1 MEYLC
6 NGGMIMSVF
15 HNWLSGIAGGNY
27 FVYIKRLSA
36 NDTGATG
43 GHQVGLYIPSGI
55 VEKLLP
61 SINHTREQNPSVYLT
76 AHVSSHDCPD
86 SEARAIYYN
95 NRFFDGTRNE
105 KRITRWGRGSPLQ
118 NPENTGALTILAF
131 RLDEEGKDCSA
142 VDIWVCASPDEE
154 DVIET
159 VIGEVIPGTL
169 ISGAAG
175 QILGGLTLQH
185 APVNHKYAIPE
196 DWQQRF
202 PSGNEI
208 IQYAAGH
215 YVKKSDDP
223 DEQLIDRRRV
233 EYDIFLLVEE
243 LHVLDII
250 RKGFGSVDEFIA
262 LANSVSNRRKSR
274 AGKSLE
280 LHLENLF
287 IEHGLRH
294 FATQAVTEGN
304 KKPDFLFPSAE
315 AYHDVEFPVENLR
328 MLAVKTTCKDRWRQI
343 LNEADKITQVHL
355 FTLQEG
361 VSHAQYRE
369 MQEAGVRLVV
379 PSPLHKKYPEAVR
392 AELMTLGAFIA
403 ELTGLYADLP

>member
-1 MEYLC
+1 
-6 NGGMIMSVF
+6 MSVF
-15 HNWLSGIAGGNY
+15 HNWLLEIAGGNY
-27 FVYIKRLSA
+27 LVYIKRLSA

-55 VEKLLP
+55 VEKLFP
-61 SINHTREQNPSVYLT
+61 SINHTREMNPSVFLT
-76 AHVSSHDCPD
+76 AHVSSHDSPD

-95 NRFFDGTRNE
+95 SRHFGKTRNE

-118 NPENTGALTILAF
+118 DPENTGALTLLAF
-131 RLDEEGKDCSA
+131 RLNEQGGDCKI
-142 VDIWVCASPDEE
+142 VNIWVCASPDEE

-159 VIGEVIPGTL
+159 AIGEVIPGTL
-169 ISGAAG
+169 ISGPAW
-175 QILGGLTLQH
+175 QILGGLSLQH
-185 APVNHKYAIPE
+185 APVNHKYVIPE
-196 DWQQRF
+196 DWKQRF

-215 YVKKSDDP
+215 YAKNSNDP

-250 RKGFGSVDEFIA
+250 QRGFDSVDEFIA

-280 LHLENLF
+280 LHLEHLF

-315 AYHDVEFPVENLR
+315 AYHNVEFPSENLR

-343 LNEADKITQVHL
+343 LNEADRIQQVHL

-361 VSHAQYRE
+361 VSQAQYRE
-369 MQEAGVRLVV
+369 MREAGVRLVV
-379 PSPLHKKYPEAVR
+379 PSSLHKKYPEAVR
-392 AELMTLGAFIA
+392 NELMTFGAFIA
-403 ELTGLYADLP
+403 ELAGLYIELP

>member
-1 MEYLC
+1 
-6 NGGMIMSVF
+6 MSVF
-15 HNWLSGIAGGNY
+15 NNWLLEIAGGNN
-27 FVYIKRLSA
+27 FIYIKRLSA

-55 VEKLLP
+55 VERLFP
-61 SINHTREQNPSVYLT
+61 SINHTRELNPSVFLT
-76 AHVSSHDCPD
+76 AHVSSHDCND

-95 NRFFDGTRNE
+95 SRHFGKTRNE

-118 NPENTGALTILAF
+118 DPENTGALTLLAF
-131 RLDEEGKDCSA
+131 RLSEEGLDSPA
-142 VDIWVCASPDEE
+142 VNIWVCASPEEE
-154 DVIET
+154 DIIET
-159 VIGEVIPGTL
+159 AIGEVVPGTF
-169 ISGAAG
+169 IAGPAG
-175 QILGGLTLQH
+175 QILGGLSLQQV
-185 APVNHKYAIPE
+185 PVNHKYVIPE
-196 DWQQRF
+196 EWHQRF

-215 YVKKSDDP
+215 YVKNSHDP

-280 LHLENLF
+280 LHLEHLF
-287 IEHGLRH
+287 IEHGLRQ

-315 AYHDVEFPVENLR
+315 AYHDAEFPAENLR

-343 LNEADKITQVHL
+343 LNEANRISPVHL

-361 VSHAQYRE
+361 VSQAQYRE
-369 MQEAGVRLVV
+369 MQAEGVRLVV
-379 PSPLHKKYPEAVR
+379 PSSLHKKYPEAVR
-392 AELMTLGAFIA
+392 EELMTLGAFIA
-403 ELTGLYADLP
+403 ELTGLYAALP

>member
-1 MEYLC
+1 
-6 NGGMIMSVF
+6 MSGF
-15 HNWLSGIAGGNY
+15 HNWLLEIAGGNY
-27 FVYIKRLSA
+27 FLYIKRLSA

-43 GHQVGLYIPSGI
+43 GHQVGLYIPSAI
-55 VEKLLP
+55 VEKLFP
-61 SINHTREQNPSVYLT
+61 TINHTGVLNPSVLLT

-86 SEARAIYYN
+86 SQARAIYYN
-95 NRFFDGTRNE
+95 NRHFGKTRNE

-118 NPENTGALTILAF
+118 DPENTGALTILAF
-131 RLDEEGKDCSA
+131 RLDEQRRDSPA
-142 VDIWVCASPDEE
+142 VDIWVCANTDEE
-154 DVIET
+154 DVIEAA
-159 VIGEVIPGTL
+159 IGEIVPGTL
-169 ISGAAG
+169 IAGPAG
-175 QILGGLTLQH
+175 QILGGLSLQQV
-185 APVNHKYAIPE
+185 PVNHKYVIPE
-196 DWQQRF
+196 EWHQRF

-208 IQYAAGH
+208 IRYAAGH
-215 YVKKSDDP
+215 YVKNSHDP
-223 DEQLIDRRRV
+223 DEQLIDRRRI

-280 LHLENLF
+280 LHLEHLF
-287 IEHGLRH
+287 TEHGLRH

-304 KKPDFLFPSAE
+304 KKPDFLFPSAQ
-315 AYHDVEFPVENLR
+315 AYHDAEFPSENLR

-343 LNEADKITQVHL
+343 LNEANRIPRMHL

-361 VSHAQYRE
+361 VSQAQYRE
-369 MQEAGVRLVV
+369 MQEEGVRLVV
-379 PSPLHKKYPEAVR
+379 PSSLHKKYPEAVR

-403 ELTGLYADLP
+403 ELTGLYAELP

>member
-1 MEYLC
+1 
-6 NGGMIMSVF
+6 MSVF
-15 HNWLSGIAGGNY
+15 HNWLLEIAGGNY

-55 VEKLLP
+55 VEKLFP
-61 SINHTREQNPSVYLT
+61 SINHTHELNPSVLLT
-76 AHVSSHDCPD
+76 AHVSSHDCPN

-95 NRFFDGTRNE
+95 GRHFGKTRNE
-105 KRITRWGRGSPLQ
+105 KRITRWGRGNPLQ
-118 NPENTGALTILAF
+118 NPENTGALTLLAF
-131 RLDEEGKDCSA
+131 RLNEQGVDCSA
-142 VDIWVCASPDEE
+142 VDIWVCVSPDEE
-154 DVIET
+154 DIIESA
-159 VIGEVIPGTL
+159 IGEVIPGTL
-169 ISGAAG
+169 ISGPAG
-175 QILGGLTLQH
+175 QILGGLSLQH
-185 APVNHKYAIPE
+185 ISVNHKYIIPE
-196 DWQQRF
+196 NWKQRF

-208 IQYAAGH
+208 IQYAADH
-215 YVKKSDDP
+215 YLKNTNDP

-250 RKGFGSVDEFIA
+250 QRGFGSVDEFIA

-280 LHLENLF
+280 LHLEHLF
-287 IEHGLRH
+287 IEHGMRH

-315 AYHDVEFPVENLR
+315 AYHNVEYPGENLR

-343 LNEADKITQVHL
+343 LNEADKIHQVHL

-361 VSHAQYRE
+361 VSQAQYRE

-379 PSPLHKKYPEAVR
+379 PSSLHKKYPEAVR
-392 AELMTLGAFIA
+392 KELMTLGAFIA
-403 ELTGLYADLP
+403 ELTGLYAELP

>member
-1 MEYLC
+1 MLA
-6 NGGMIMSVF
+6 F
-15 HNWLSGIAGGNY
+15 HNWLSGIAGGNN

-61 SINHTREQNPSVYLT
+61 SINHTHELNPSTHLT
-76 AHVSSHDCPD
+76 AHVFSHQCTD

-95 NRFFDGTRNE
+95 NRFFGGTRNE

-118 NPENTGALTILAF
+118 DPENTGALTILAF
-131 RLDEEGKDCSA
+131 KLDEQRGDCSS
-142 VDIWVCASPDEE
+142 VEIWVCVSPDEE
-154 DVIET
+154 DIIESA
-159 VIGEVIPGTL
+159 IGEIIPGTL
-169 ISGAAG
+169 ISGPAG
-175 QILGGLTLQH
+175 EILGGLSLQN

-196 DWQQRF
+196 DWKRRF
-202 PSGNEI
+202 PTGSEI

-215 YVKKSDDP
+215 YVKNADDP

-233 EYDIFLLVEE
+233 EYDIFLLIEE

-280 LHLENLF
+280 LHLEHLF
-287 IEHGLRH
+287 VEHGLRH

-315 AYHDVEFPVENLR
+315 AYHDVEFPEENLR

-343 LNEADKITQVHL
+343 LNEADKISQVHL

-361 VSHAQYRE
+361 VSQTQYRE
-369 MQEAGVRLVV
+369 MQDAGVRLVV
-379 PSPLHKKYPEAVR
+379 PSSLHKKYPEAVR
-392 AELMTLGAFIA
+392 EELMTLGAFIA
-403 ELTGLYADLP
+403 ELTGLYAELT

>member
-1 MEYLC
+1 
-6 NGGMIMSVF
+6 MSVF
-15 HNWLSGIAGGNY
+15 HNWLSEIAGGNY

-43 GHQVGLYIPSGI
+43 GHQVGLYIPSAI
-55 VEKLLP
+55 VEKLFP
-61 SINHTREQNPSVYLT
+61 SVNHTRELNPSVFLT

-86 SEARAIYYN
+86 SQARAIYYN
-95 NRFFDGTRNE
+95 SRHFGKTRNE

-118 NPENTGALTILAF
+118 DPENTGALTILAF
-131 RLDEEGKDCSA
+131 RIDEQRQDSPA
-142 VDIWVCASPDEE
+142 VDIWVCASTDEE
-154 DVIET
+154 DVIEAA
-159 VIGEVIPGTL
+159 IGEIIPGTL
-169 ISGAAG
+169 IAGPAG
-175 QILGGLTLQH
+175 QIVGGLSLQQ
-185 APVNHKYAIPE
+185 APVSHKYVIPE
-196 DWQQRF
+196 EWHQRF

-208 IQYAAGH
+208 IRYAAGH
-215 YVKKSDDP
+215 YVKNSRDP
-223 DEQLIDRRRV
+223 DEQLIDRRRI

-280 LHLENLF
+280 LHLEHLF
-287 IEHGLRH
+287 TEHGLRH

-315 AYHDVEFPVENLR
+315 AYHDAEFPGENLR

-343 LNEADKITQVHL
+343 LNEANRIPRMHL

-361 VSHAQYRE
+361 VSQAQYRE
-369 MQEAGVRLVV
+369 MQEEGVRLVV
-379 PSPLHKKYPEAVR
+379 PSSLHKKYPEAVR

-403 ELTGLYADLP
+403 ELTGLYAELP

>member
-1 MEYLC
+1 
-6 NGGMIMSVF
+6 MSVF
-15 HNWLSGIAGGNY
+15 HNWLSEIAGGKY

-43 GHQVGLYIPSGI
+43 GHQVGLYIPSDI
-55 VEKLLP
+55 VEKLFP
-61 SINHTREQNPSVYLT
+61 SINHTRELNPSVFLT

-86 SEARAIYYN
+86 SQARAIYYN
-95 NRFFDGTRNE
+95 NRHFGKTRNE

-118 NPENTGALTILAF
+118 DPENTGALTILAF
-131 RLDEEGKDCSA
+131 RIDEQRQDSPA
-142 VDIWVCASPDEE
+142 VDIWVCASTDEE
-154 DVIET
+154 DVIEAA
-159 VIGEVIPGTL
+159 IGEIIPGTL
-169 ISGAAG
+169 IAGPAG
-175 QILGGLTLQH
+175 QILGGLSLQQ
-185 APVNHKYAIPE
+185 APVNHKYVIPE
-196 DWQQRF
+196 EWHQRF

-208 IQYAAGH
+208 IRYAAGH
-215 YVKKSDDP
+215 YVKNSHDP
-223 DEQLIDRRRV
+223 DEQLIDRRRI

-280 LHLENLF
+280 LHLEHLF
-287 IEHGLRH
+287 MEHGLRH

-304 KKPDFLFPSAE
+304 KKPDFLFPSAQ
-315 AYHDVEFPVENLR
+315 AYHDAEFPGENLR

-343 LNEADKITQVHL
+343 LNEANRIPRMHL

-361 VSHAQYRE
+361 VSQAQYRE
-369 MQEAGVRLVV
+369 MQEEGVRLVV
-379 PSPLHKKYPEAVR
+379 PSSLHKKYPEAVR

-403 ELTGLYADLP
+403 ELTGLYAELP

>member
-1 MEYLC
+1 
-6 NGGMIMSVF
+6 MSAF
-15 HNWLSGIAGGNY
+15 HDWLLEIASGNY
-27 FVYIKRLSA
+27 FVYVKRLSA

-43 GHQVGLYIPSGI
+43 GHQVGLYIPSSI
-55 VEKLLP
+55 VETLFP
-61 SINHTREQNPSVYLT
+61 SINHARELNPSVFLT

-86 SEARAIYYN
+86 SIARAIYYN
-95 NRFFDGTRNE
+95 NRHFGKTRNE

-118 NPENTGALTILAF
+118 DPENTGALTLLAF
-131 RLDEEGKDCSA
+131 RLNEQGIDSPD
-142 VDIWVCASPDEE
+142 VDIWVCANPDEE
-154 DVIET
+154 DLIEST
-159 VIGEVIPGTL
+159 IGEVIPGTL
-169 ISGAAG
+169 ISGPAG
-175 QILGGLTLQH
+175 RILGGLSLQQT
-185 APVNHKYAIPE
+185 PVNRKYTIPE
-196 DWQQRF
+196 PWQQRF
-202 PSGNEI
+202 PTGNEI
-208 IQYAAGH
+208 IEYAAGH
-215 YVKKSDDP
+215 YAKHSVDP

-262 LANSVSNRRKSR
+262 LANSVSNRRKAR

-280 LHLENLF
+280 LHLEHLF

-315 AYHDVEFPVENLR
+315 AYHDAEFPAENLR

-343 LNEADKITQVHL
+343 LNEANRITPVHL

-361 VSHAQYRE
+361 VSLAQYRE
-369 MQEAGVRLVV
+369 MQAEGVRLVV
-379 PSPLHKKYPEAVR
+379 PASLHKKYPEAVR

-403 ELTGLYADLP
+403 ELTGLYANLS

>member
-1 MEYLC
+1 
-6 NGGMIMSVF
+6 MSIF
-15 HNWLSGIAGGNY
+15 HNWLLEITGGNY
-27 FVYIKRLSA
+27 FVYVKRLSA

-43 GHQVGLYIPSGI
+43 GHQVGLYIPSAI
-55 VEKLLP
+55 VERLFP
-61 SINHTREQNPSVYLT
+61 SINHTRELNPSVLLT
-76 AHVSSHDCPD
+76 AHVSSHACPD
-86 SEARAIYYN
+86 SQARATYYN
-95 NRFFDGTRNE
+95 SRHFGKTRNE

-118 NPENTGALTILAF
+118 DPENTGALTLLAF
-131 RLDEEGKDCSA
+131 RLGEESQDSPA

-159 VIGEVIPGTL
+159 AIGEIVPGTL
-169 ISGAAG
+169 IAGPAG
-175 QILGGLTLQH
+175 QILGGLSLQQ
-185 APVNHKYAIPE
+185 APVNHKYLIPKE
-196 DWQQRF
+196 WHQRF
-202 PSGNEI
+202 PSGSEI

-215 YVKKSDDP
+215 YVKNSGDP
-223 DEQLIDRRRV
+223 DEQLVDRRRI

-280 LHLENLF
+280 LHLEHLF

-315 AYHDVEFPVENLR
+315 AYHDADYPDENLR

-343 LNEADKITQVHL
+343 LNEADRIPQMHL

-361 VSHAQYRE
+361 VSQAQYRE
-369 MQEAGVRLVV
+369 MQEEGVRLVV
-379 PSPLHKKYPEAVR
+379 PSSLHKKYPEAVR
-392 AELMTLGAFIA
+392 ADLLTLGAFIA
-403 ELTGLYADLP
+403 ELTGLYAELP

>member
-1 MEYLC
+1 
-6 NGGMIMSVF
+6 MSAF
-15 HNWLSGIAGGNY
+15 HNWLVDIAGGNY

-43 GHQVGLYIPSGI
+43 GHQVGLYIPSAI
-55 VEKLLP
+55 VERLFP
-61 SINHTREQNPSVYLT
+61 SINHTRELNPSVFLT

-86 SEARAIYYN
+86 SQARAIYYN
-95 NRFFDGTRNE
+95 SRHFGKTRNE
-105 KRITRWGRGSPLQ
+105 KRITRWGSGSPLQ
-118 NPENTGALTILAF
+118 DPENTGALTILAF
-131 RLDEEGKDCSA
+131 RLDEQRRDSPA
-142 VDIWVCASPDEE
+142 VDIWVCANTDEE
-154 DVIET
+154 DVIEAA
-159 VIGEVIPGTL
+159 IGEIVPGTL
-169 ISGAAG
+169 IAGPAG
-175 QILGGLTLQH
+175 QILGGLSLQQV
-185 APVNHKYAIPE
+185 PVNHKYVIPE
-196 DWQQRF
+196 EWHQRF

-208 IQYAAGH
+208 IRYAAGH
-215 YVKKSDDP
+215 YVKNSHDP
-223 DEQLIDRRRV
+223 DEQLIDRRRI

-280 LHLENLF
+280 LHLEHLF
-287 IEHGLRH
+287 TEHGLRH

-304 KKPDFLFPSAE
+304 KKPDFLFPSAQ
-315 AYHDVEFPVENLR
+315 AYHDADFPSENLR

-343 LNEADKITQVHL
+343 LNEANRIPRMHL

-361 VSHAQYRE
+361 VSQAQYRE
-369 MQEAGVRLVV
+369 MQEEGVRLVV
-379 PSPLHKKYPEAVR
+379 PSSLHKKYPEAVR

-403 ELTGLYADLP
+403 ELTGLYAELP

>member
-1 MEYLC
+1 
-6 NGGMIMSVF
+6 MSGF
-15 HNWLSGIAGGNY
+15 HNWLLEIAGGNY

-43 GHQVGLYIPSGI
+43 GHQVGLYIPSPI
-55 VEKLLP
+55 VERLFP
-61 SINHTREQNPSVYLT
+61 SINHTRELNPSVFLN
-76 AHVSSHDCPD
+76 AHVSSHGCPD
-86 SEARAIYYN
+86 SQARAIYYN
-95 NRFFDGTRNE
+95 SRHFGKTRNE
-105 KRITRWGRGSPLQ
+105 KRITRWGKGSPLQ
-118 NPENTGALTILAF
+118 DPENTGALTLLAF
-131 RLDEEGKDCSA
+131 RLDEQRQDSPA

-154 DVIET
+154 DIIET
-159 VIGEVIPGTL
+159 AIGEIVPGTL
-169 ISGAAG
+169 IAGPAG
-175 QILGGLTLQH
+175 QILGGLSLQQ
-185 APVNHKYAIPE
+185 APVNHKYVIPE
-196 DWQQRF
+196 EWHQRF

-208 IQYAAGH
+208 IRYAASH
-215 YVKKSDDP
+215 YVKNSRDA
-223 DEQLIDRRRV
+223 DELLVDRRRI

-280 LHLENLF
+280 LHLEHLF

-294 FATQAVTEGN
+294 FATQAVTEAN

-315 AYHDVEFPVENLR
+315 AYHDEDFPGENLR

-343 LNEADKITQVHL
+343 LNEADRIPLMHL

-361 VSHAQYRE
+361 VSKAQYRE
-369 MQEAGVRLVV
+369 MQEEGVILVV
-379 PSPLHKKYPEAVR
+379 PSSLHKKYPEVVR

-403 ELTGLYADLP
+403 ELTGLYANLP

>member
-1 MEYLC
+1 
-6 NGGMIMSVF
+6 MSAF
-15 HNWLSGIAGGNY
+15 HNWLLEIAGGNY
-27 FVYIKRLSA
+27 FLYIKRLSA

-43 GHQVGLYIPSGI
+43 GHQVGLYIPSGM
-55 VEKLLP
+55 VEKLFP
-61 SINHTREQNPSVYLT
+61 SINHTRELNPSVFLT
-76 AHVSSHDCPD
+76 AHVSSHVCPD

-95 NRFFDGTRNE
+95 NRHFGKTRNE

-118 NPENTGALTILAF
+118 DPENTGALTLLAF
-131 RLDEEGKDCSA
+131 SIDEHGVDSSA
-142 VDIWVCASPDEE
+142 VDIWVCVNPDEE

-159 VIGEVIPGTL
+159 AIGEVIPGTL
-169 ISGAAG
+169 ISGPAD
-175 QILGGLTLQH
+175 QILGGLSLRQ
-185 APVNHKYAIPE
+185 APVNHKYIIPE
-196 DWQQRF
+196 GWEQRF

-208 IQYAAGH
+208 IEYAAGH
-215 YVKKSDDP
+215 YVKHSVDP

-250 RKGFGSVDEFIA
+250 RKGFGTVDEFIA

-280 LHLENLF
+280 LHLEHLF

-315 AYHDVEFPVENLR
+315 AYHDAQFPADNLR

-343 LNEADKITQVHL
+343 LNEANRISPVHL

-361 VSHAQYRE
+361 VSPAQYRE
-369 MQEAGVRLVV
+369 MQAEGVRLVV
-379 PSPLHKKYPEAVR
+379 PSSLHKKYPEAVR
-392 AELMTLGAFIA
+392 EELMTLGEFIA
-403 ELTGLYADLP
+403 ELTGIYATLP